1 MVKLTGRPGSSQGWL
16 DSSRCTVLGQAGKSS
31 LGYRRYQGCY
41 VCAHKDLN
49 ATVGKKS
56 GALGAS
62 AGRAME
68 RWSPGLDWG
77 TEVTERLGR
86 TQLGV
91 TTHPRC

>member
-1 MVKLTGRPGSSQGWL
+1 M
-16 DSSRCTVLGQAGKSS
+16 
-31 LGYRRYQGCY
+31 
-41 VCAHKDLN
+41 CAHKDLN

-91 TTHPRC
+91 TTCPRC